1 MKSNATN
8 DSRGDPELKKK
19 GVCIYDILRHKGYL
33 NIDGVLDDMAEM
45 VLNFLHVIMVR
56 YLGVEQRCLQF
67 SSGLGGKSLYH
78 EREGKREMLTFKEG
92 YTSHSTIFQLL
103 GWFVNFQTKK
113 L

>member
-8 DSRGDPELKKK
+8 DSRRDPEFKKK
-19 GVCIYDILRHKGYL
+19 VCIYDILQHKGHL

-56 YLGVEQRCLQF
+56 YLGVKQRCLQF

-78 EREGKREMLTFKEG
+78 ERESKREMLTFKEG
-92 YTSHSTIFQLL
+92 YTSHSTILSTL
-103 GWFVNFQTKK
+103 GLVCKFSN
-113 L
+113 